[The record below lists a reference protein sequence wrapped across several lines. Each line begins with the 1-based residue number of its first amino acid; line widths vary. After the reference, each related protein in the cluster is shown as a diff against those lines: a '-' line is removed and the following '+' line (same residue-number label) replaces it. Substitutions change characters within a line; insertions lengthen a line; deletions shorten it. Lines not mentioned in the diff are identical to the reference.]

1 MKGFFEKILDSR
13 VLERAA
19 LAIIALATLFVL
31 FKILTNEIPHFQ
43 QALENNTAALQKI
56 DKSTEGDACGAGAL
70 GISARSGRR
79 LERR

>member
-56 DKSTEGDACGAGAL
+56 DKSVELNTEVLRGL
-70 GISARSGRR
+70 HNKIR
-79 LERR
+79 